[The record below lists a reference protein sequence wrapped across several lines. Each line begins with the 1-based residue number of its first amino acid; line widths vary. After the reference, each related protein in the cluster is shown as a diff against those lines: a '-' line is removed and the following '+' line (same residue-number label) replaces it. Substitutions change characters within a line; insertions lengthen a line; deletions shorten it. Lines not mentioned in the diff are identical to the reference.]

1 MEKLITK
8 FIDSL
13 CAAAADDTERKVRIA
28 CLLRSRRIFLWASL
42 PLVLALTGIAVILAL
57 FYLSV
62 KRGGMEATFFYKIT
76 DIFSIYTGSLVVVT
90 IACLAMVK
98 AADKMLALL
107 ASLRPDEDD
116 GEDPVAAIPDP
127 DKTTEVTGDKS
138 ATFFET
144 ADDRQLESSR
154 SVCESVG

>member
-13 CAAAADDTERKVRIA
+13 CAAAADDVERKVRIA
-28 CLLRSRRIFLWASL
+28 CLLRSRRIFLWAAL
-42 PLVLALTGIAVILAL
+42 PLVLALAGIAVILAL

-76 DIFSIYTGSLVVVT
+76 DIFSIYTGSLVVVM

-107 ASLRPDEDD
+107 ASLRPDEDPVAPVSFPENTT
-116 GEDPVAAIPDP
+116 EDPED
-127 DKTTEVTGDKS
+127 ES

>member
-28 CLLRSRRIFLWASL
+28 CLLRSRRIFLCAAL
-42 PLVLALTGIAVILAL
+42 PLVLALAGIAVILAL

-62 KRGGMEATFFYKIT
+62 KRGVTEATFFVKIT
-76 DIFSIYTGSLVVVT
+76 DIVSLYTGSLIVMT

-107 ASLRPDEDD
+107 TSLRPDEDD
-116 GEDPVAAIPDP
+116 GEDPVAATPFP
-127 DKTTEVTGDKS
+127 DKTTCIRAED
-138 ATFFET
+138 APTFSET

>member
-28 CLLRSRRIFLWASL
+28 CLLRSRRIFLWAAL
-42 PLVLALTGIAVILAL
+42 PLVLALAGIAVILAL

-76 DIFSIYTGSLVVVT
+76 DIFWIFTGTLVVMT

-116 GEDPVAAIPDP
+116 GEDPVAAIPFP
-127 DKTTEVTGDKS
+127 DKTTDIRVED
-138 ATFFET
+138 APTFSET
-144 ADDRQLESSR
+144 AADRPLESSR